1 MLTPNRGCTYGS
13 RRAIINMMNPK
24 QRFLSAC
31 RCDEVDRP
39 PVWMMRQAGRYLPE
53 YRAIKEK
60 HSTKSMMQTPEIACE
75 ITLQP
80 VQRLGVDAAILYSD
94 ILMIPDAMG
103 LGLDFAVGEGPTFS
117 FAVDSQEA
125 LARLHTQNL
134 NTRLDFVFQAIRLCL
149 KKLPSDYPLLGFAG
163 APFTVASYM
172 VAGKAGHEVEPVKK
186 LAYREPKVFHALM
199 EVLTKTT
206 IDYLLEQANAG
217 VTAVQVFDTWAG
229 TLSTEDYQTLAQ
241 PYSEMIFAALK
252 KQGIPAIHYIKAG
265 GHLLDVMSGMSSS
278 VIGVDW
284 RVSLADGRL
293 SRQAIQ
299 GGFDPDWL
307 LGDPLFIKEKVQAM
321 LASVPNPKKGYIVNL
336 GHGIGQ
342 NVPVENAK
350 FFVDLCR
357 SAL

>member
-1 MLTPNRGCTYGS
+1 
-13 RRAIINMMNPK
+13 MMNPK

-31 RCDEVDRP
+31 RRDEVDRP

-60 HSTKSMMQTPEIACE
+60 HQTKAMMQTPEIACE

-80 VQRLGVDAAILYSD
+80 VKRLGVDAAILYSD

-103 LGLDFAVGEGPTFS
+103 LGLDFAVGEGPMFS

-125 LARLHTQNL
+125 LAHLQTQNL
-134 NTRLDFVFQAIRLCL
+134 NTRLDFVFQTIHFCL

-172 VAGKAGHEVEPVKK
+172 VAGKAGHEVEPVKS
-186 LAYREPKVFHALM
+186 LAYREPKIFHALM
-199 EVLTKTT
+199 AVLTKAT
-206 IDYLLEQANAG
+206 IDYLIEQANAG
-217 VTAVQVFDTWAG
+217 VAAVQVFDTWAG
-229 TLSTEDYQTLAQ
+229 TLSLADYQKFAQ
-241 PYSEMIFAALK
+241 PYSETIFTALK

-265 GHLLDVMSGMSSS
+265 GHLLDAMAEMSSS
-278 VIGVDW
+278 VMGVDW
-284 RVSLADGRL
+284 RVSLADERL
-293 SRQAIQ
+293 NKQAIQ

-307 LGDPLFIKEKVQAM
+307 LAPHDFIKEKVHAM
-321 LASVPNPKKGYIVNL
+321 LTSVPNPKKGYIVNL

-342 NVPVENAK
+342 KTPVENAQ
-350 FFVDLCR
+350 FFIDE
-357 SAL
+357 AKAFFA